1 MFRRSIMSQKRKPL
15 QRRKS
20 RILVTET
27 LESRRVLTAS
37 VGWDGPGLGSAE
49 LTYNISGNPS
59 SLSQAETTAAIE
71 TALNAWS
78 SVVDVSFTPTD
89 QSGLRDSIDISFTNI
104 DGDGGTLA
112 QAYFPDDVNPARI
125 AGDIQF
131 DSSEVWEVGNSLGN
145 QAFDLVWVAVHEI
158 GHALGLDHLDDA
170 SAVLA
175 PFVSLSQSFS
185 GLSSEDIAEITSLY
199 AAADDNVLP
208 TDDSDDTSDPVDT
221 SDDDTTN
228 DSDPTDSGDTDNNRF
243 NRNRWRRGGNW
254 HRFSGRIEADVP
266 QNHNLYNPT
275 DVNGDSATTAIDALM
290 ILNQINRGAAT
301 GESDSDAM
309 CDTNGDGS
317 VTAID
322 ALTVINALNLGTVD
336 NSQVATIEGEEEAE
350 LDDSLDS
357 ETEDEEISD
366 EVDVELDPVD
376 DVDDTL
382 DSGDTEDEE
391 TLDPVDD
398 GTESVDDPTAEDDD
412 SLEPVDDGGVLD
424 GGETDETDATDEH
437 CLDGSQ
443 FRFGIG
449 LGLTGATAE
458 DLLTRLDTNED
469 GELTEED
476 VSSRLWD
483 RLVDAEIDADGDAVI
498 TLAEVEAALATARE
512 DFFSALDANEDGLL
526 TADEVSDRFWE
537 KVSDADSDADEAVS
551 LDELSTWLDDGNS
564 LRSRGG
570 HHSHRGFHHRVDAA
584 FALLGRAAS
593 QRGFFR

>member
-27 LESRRVLTAS
+27 LESRRVLAAS

-49 LTYNISGNPS
+49 LTYNISGSPS

-71 TALNAWS
+71 SALNAWS

-175 PFVSLSQSFS
+175 PFVSPSQSFA

-208 TDDSDDTSDPVDT
+208 TDDSDDTSEPVDT

-266 QNHNLYNPT
+266 ENHNLYNPT

-290 ILNQINRGAAT
+290 ILNQINRGTAAI
-301 GESDSDAM
+301 ESDSDAM
-309 CDTNGDGS
+309 YDTNGDGS

-336 NSQVATIEGEEEAE
+336 TSQVVTIEGEEEAE
-350 LDDSLDS
+350 LDDSLDG
-357 ETEDEEISD
+357 ETEEISD

-382 DSGDTEDEE
+382 DSGDAEDEE

-437 CLDGSQ
+437 CLDGSR
-443 FRFGIG
+443 FRFGVG
-449 LGLTGATAE
+449 LGLTGPTAE
-458 DLLTRLDTNED
+458 DLLARLDTNED

-584 FALLGRAAS
+584 FSLLGRASS

>member
-49 LTYNISGNPS
+49 LTYNIFGSPS

-89 QSGLRDSIDISFTNI
+89 QTGLRDSIDISFTNI
-104 DGDGGTLA
+104 DGGGGTLA

-175 PFVSLSQSFS
+175 PFVSPSQSFS

-221 SDDDTTN
+221 SDDETTD
-228 DSDPTDSGDTDNNRF
+228 DSDPTDSGDIDNNRF

-254 HRFSGRIEADVP
+254 HRYSGRIEADVP
-266 QNHNLYNPT
+266 ENHNLYNPT

-309 CDTNGDGS
+309 YDTNGDGS

-322 ALTVINALNLGTVD
+322 ALTVINALNLGTAD
-336 NSQVATIEGEEEAE
+336 TSQVATIEGEEEAE
-350 LDDSLDS
+350 LDDSLDG

-366 EVDVELDPVD
+366 EVDIELDPVD

-382 DSGDTEDEE
+382 DSGDAEDEE

-424 GGETDETDATDEH
+424 DGETEETDEH
-437 CLDGSQ
+437 CLGGSQ
-443 FRFGIG
+443 FRFGVG

-458 DLLTRLDTNED
+458 DLLARLDTNED

-512 DFFSALDANEDGLL
+512 DFFTALDANEDGLL

-551 LDELSTWLDDGNS
+551 LNELSAWLDDGNS
-564 LRSRGG
+564 LHHRGG

-584 FALLGRAAS
+584 FSLLGRAAS

>member
-37 VGWDGPGLGSAE
+37 VGWDGPGLGNAE
-49 LTYNISGNPS
+49 LTYNISGSPS
-59 SLSQAETTAAIE
+59 SLTQAETDAAIE

-175 PFVSLSQSFS
+175 PFVSPSQSFA

-199 AAADDNVLP
+199 AAADDSILP
-208 TDDSDDTSDPVDT
+208 VDDSDATTDLVDT
-221 SDDDTTN
+221 SDDDTT
-228 DSDPTDSGDTDNNRF
+228 D
-243 NRNRWRRGGNW
+243 
-254 HRFSGRIEADVP
+254 
-266 QNHNLYNPT
+266 
-275 DVNGDSATTAIDALM
+275 
-290 ILNQINRGAAT
+290 
-301 GESDSDAM
+301 
-309 CDTNGDGS
+309 
-317 VTAID
+317 
-322 ALTVINALNLGTVD
+322 
-336 NSQVATIEGEEEAE
+336 
-350 LDDSLDS
+350 
-357 ETEDEEISD
+357 
-366 EVDVELDPVD
+366 
-376 DVDDTL
+376 DDTL
-382 DSGDTEDEE
+382 DSGDTENEE

-398 GTESVDDPTAEDDD
+398 GTETVDDPTAEDDD

-424 GGETDETDATDEH
+424 GGETDETDETDAH
-437 CLDGSQ
+437 CLDGSR
-443 FRFGIG
+443 FRFGVG

-458 DLLTRLDTNED
+458 DLLTRLDTNKD

-564 LRSRGG
+564 LHRRGG
-570 HHSHRGFHHRVDAA
+570 HHSHRGFHHCVDAA
-584 FALLGRAAS
+584 FSLLGRAAS